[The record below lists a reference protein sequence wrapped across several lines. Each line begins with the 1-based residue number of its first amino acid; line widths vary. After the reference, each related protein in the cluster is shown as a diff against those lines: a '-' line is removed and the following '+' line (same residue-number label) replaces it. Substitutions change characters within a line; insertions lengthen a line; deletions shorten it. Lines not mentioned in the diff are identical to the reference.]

1 MSSPIITHGDLHMAQ
16 NQNQNR
22 TADVTAAAPPVRPE
36 QRDQCNQGG
45 CGNRPV
51 GATAAPISSSRRRTS
66 PIHSRLF
73 TTSLLHG
80 SRAKEDGRLPLLQ
93 NQHVSISERGGQSRS
108 SSETDNSSQTR
119 RASSSST
126 PDIGTSPKPQ
136 SPPRSPLL
144 ARARAPVPRMVA
156 PTQPLKKRRSIMDRF
171 RLLSRETPNPS
182 PKPQTRTPVI
192 YVPTHAASDFSRI
205 TVSPRT
211 QRTAASRG
219 EPLETIVAIP
229 SEDETAYPA
238 ALKRHS
244 PVLQTLAE
252 NEPVYTIPEH
262 PVPRTSPAKEHTRK
276 HSASSARQ
284 PNSPS
289 PQHSYSP
296 VTDLREASQAMPS
309 TAAPNARIEAIRAT
323 DDTPAQPA
331 VKSMPGPSQ
340 QQLPNTEPREVEGPV
355 TVEQSSQLSDYE
367 LFLAR
372 AEAKERA
379 YRDQT
384 LRHLSRHPNGYVVPY
399 YDPRAE
405 AETTLLPYRQPVT
418 YPAKTSST
426 GSTAVGVDQPGAL
439 RKTWDGRITSIDSG
453 IGSQSSRRGSRREAE
468 EAPNRLSRHSES
480 QPRKHTSWSPA
491 PGLRRGDAHRNLT
504 APGTAAVGEVD
515 DNCGGT
521 TTASGSTLVA
531 DKGGPNNNDNA
542 PQQPRTLRKQA
553 SFRQKIGEYI
563 KPPRQPSRYDAVGN
577 TTGLARIMERKAVG
591 EA

>member
-1 MSSPIITHGDLHMAQ
+1 
-16 NQNQNR
+16 
-22 TADVTAAAPPVRPE
+22 
-36 QRDQCNQGG
+36 
-45 CGNRPV
+45 
-51 GATAAPISSSRRRTS
+51 
-66 PIHSRLF
+66 
-73 TTSLLHG
+73 
-80 SRAKEDGRLPLLQ
+80 
-93 NQHVSISERGGQSRS
+93 
-108 SSETDNSSQTR
+108 
-119 RASSSST
+119 
-126 PDIGTSPKPQ
+126 
-136 SPPRSPLL
+136 
-144 ARARAPVPRMVA
+144 
-156 PTQPLKKRRSIMDRF
+156 MDRF

-205 TVSPRT
+205 IVSPRA

-219 EPLETIVAIP
+219 EPLETIVADS

-262 PVPRTSPAKEHTRK
+262 PAPRTSPAKEHTRK
-276 HSASSARQ
+276 HSASSTRQ

-296 VTDLREASQAMPS
+296 VTGLRDASQAVPS
-309 TAAPNARIEAIRAT
+309 TVAPNACIEAIRAT
-323 DDTPAQPA
+323 NDMPAQPAQPA
-331 VKSMPGPSQ
+331 VKAVPGPSQ
-340 QQLPNTEPREVEGPV
+340 QQLPNTEPTAVEGPV
-355 TVEQSSQLSDYE
+355 IAEQSSQLSDYE

-405 AETTLLPYRQPVT
+405 AETTPLPYRQPAT

-426 GSTAVGVDQPGAL
+426 GSTAVGGDQPGAL
-439 RKTWDGRITSIDSG
+439 RKTWDGRITSVDSG
-453 IGSQSSRRGSRREAE
+453 IGSQSSRRRSGREAE
-468 EAPNRLSRHSES
+468 EAPNRLSRHSEP
-480 QPRKHTSWSPA
+480 QPRKHTSWSPVSG
-491 PGLRRGDAHRNLT
+491 PGRGDAHRKL
-504 APGTAAVGEVD
+504 AALGTVAVGEVD
-515 DNCGGT
+515 DNCGGN

-531 DKGGPNNNDNA
+531 DKGGPNNNDNNA

-577 TTGLARIMERKAVG
+577 TTGLARIMERRAVG